1 MLETCGVK
9 VNFTWKEHILTGDP
23 WTITVLN
30 LIRCFAVHL
39 KEWLDQNQEGLA
51 KYSEQAG
58 EAIHHSFKVI
68 LLSVYCIT
76 DLHHL
81 HLTHHMHLYHTGT

>member
-1 MLETCGVK
+1 MLKTCGAK

-68 LLSVYCIT
+68 LPSVYCTVLLIYIT
-76 DLHHL
+76 C
-81 HLTHHMHLYHTGT
+81 T